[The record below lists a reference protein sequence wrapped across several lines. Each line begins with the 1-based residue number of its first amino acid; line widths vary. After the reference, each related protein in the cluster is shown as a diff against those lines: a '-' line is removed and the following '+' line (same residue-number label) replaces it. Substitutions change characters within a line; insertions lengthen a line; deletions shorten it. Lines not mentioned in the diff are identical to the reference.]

1 MIRSSFDLSTRS
13 RCLAAVFVSVAG
25 IALPGVALAH
35 TGHGAGGFGGGFMH
49 PFNGLDHVLA
59 MFAVGLWAARQGG
72 RAVWLMPATFVLMMA
87 VGALAAVGGLP
98 LPLVEVGVAGSV
110 VVLGA
115 VIALDTRLPLAS
127 ALPLVAALAIFHGYA
142 HGAELPAATSGVTY
156 GLGFMLATAALHG
169 WGLACGLLA
178 TRPAGLRPVQAGG
191 GAITLAGLWMLAGL

>member
-1 MIRSSFDLSTRS
+1 MSRSSFDLSIRA

-35 TGHGAGGFGGGFMH
+35 TGHEAGGFGGGFMH

-72 RAVWLMPATFVLMMA
+72 RAVWLMPAIFVLMMA
-87 VGALAAVGGLP
+87 GGALAAVGGLA
-98 LPLVEVGVAGSV
+98 LPVVELGVAGSV

-115 VIALDTRLPLAS
+115 VVALDRRLPLA
-127 ALPLVAALAIFHGYA
+127 AVAPLAGALAIFHGYA
-142 HGAELPAATSGVTY
+142 HGAALPAATSGVTY
-156 GLGFMLATAALHG
+156 GLGFMLATVALLG
-169 WGLACGLLA
+169 CGLACGLLA

-191 GAITLAGLWMLAGL
+191 GVIALAGLWMLAGL